1 MQKIL
6 FAIVGLALT
15 AGLVSAQMPAQT
27 FTGTL
32 IDNMCF
38 NAAKMKMSQA
48 ELAKHSRACALEE
61 GCVKSGYALVT
72 ADGHVYKL
80 DVKGNMDAV
89 AALNASK
96 QAADLKVTVMGSNQ
110 GGTLTV
116 KSVML
121 DKGM

>member
-1 MQKIL
+1 MQRIL
-6 FAIVGLALT
+6 FAIAGLALT
-15 AGLVSAQMPAQT
+15 AAMASAQMPAQS
-27 FTGTL
+27 FKGTL

-38 NAAKMKMSQA
+38 NKAKMKMSQA
-48 ELAKHSRACALEE
+48 ELAKHSRECALEE

-80 DVKGNMDAV
+80 DVKGNTDAV

-96 QAADLKVTVMGSNQ
+96 QTADLKVTLMGTNH

-116 KSVML
+116 KSVVL